1 MYWHYGCQF
10 AADMAQR
17 HSAIPAAK
25 PHTAFTVTLWQLDW
39 GPYPRC
45 WLLLQQHSWAT
56 KNGVNGRGRVCG
68 GVRACSGGPAV
79 GPIAPAVGVHW
90 GPCGGPCHSC
100 GCRRGPHVDLL
111 PASQHEQLQ
120 PSAPQVNKQA
130 TPVALAFTLAKTTAQ
145 DSNPLK

>member
-79 GPIAPAVGVHW
+79 GPIAPAVGVQEL
-90 GPCGGPCHSC
+90 GALRGALPQLRLPARPSC
-100 GCRRGPHVDLL
+100 G
-111 PASQHEQLQ
+111 PAPGQ
-120 PSAPQVNKQA
+120 P
-130 TPVALAFTLAKTTAQ
+130 T
-145 DSNPLK
+145 